1 MNLSL
6 MSLSLMSLSLMSL
19 SLMSLSLMSLSL
31 MSLCLHNERCISH
44 YLQRFKTS
52 SHNSVAVMIDGIYID
67 VDSMLIINI
76 PL

>member
-1 MNLSL
+1 

-44 YLQRFKTS
+44 YLQDLRLL
-52 SHNSVAVMIDGIYID
+52 
-67 VDSMLIINI
+67 LII
-76 PL
+76 PLLL